1 MAGLQSLDVHRPGV
15 WFSHEEGYVYSL
27 DEVIEVIEEYERAT
41 MSRFVVYSSNACF
54 SNVRGMVSLL
64 YIFISLGPVVY

>member
-27 DEVIEVIEEYERAT
+27 DEVNEVIEEYERAT
-41 MSRFVVYSSNACF
+41 E
-54 SNVRGMVSLL
+54 SLCCL
-64 YIFISLGPVVY
+64 